1 MNLLEGACHDDME
14 EQCGL
19 MEEVNGGTLW
29 RTGGGLLK
37 GGETRRRELDGSS
50 RSYVPCLLVLGVGP
64 LICIE
69 CS

>member
-1 MNLLEGACHDDME
+1 MNLLEGACHDDMDME

-19 MEEVNGGTLW
+19 VEEVNGGTW
-29 RTGGGLLK
+29 RT

-64 LICIE
+64 FLCIE